1 MAHLLRGK
9 QAGIHNDLSAG
20 LGPDLFVL
28 DHVGACA
35 TAPRGAALQVCVC
48 KLTRQDSQLWHK
60 LQNHANRI

>member
-28 DHVGACA
+28 DHVCACGPY
-35 TAPRGAALQVCVC
+35 APPAIPPL
-48 KLTRQDSQLWHK
+48 
-60 LQNHANRI
+60 